1 MVVGEDNTLEENIDW
16 SKLYGKLDA
25 GRYRIVKRVYDN
37 DAYKYFVSEFE
48 IK

>member
-37 DAYKYFVSEFE
+37 NVCKYFVAEFE